1 MYTSAYNVCPLQ
13 YCIFW
18 SIFVGWVIFYIS
30 KTIILQWIFY
40 IVVEYFMKMSYGVKI
55 SKNVHFPLLL
65 YLERCVCFSNHHV
78 LPRTILKD
86 HAKWKLLAC
95 SGTKSRIFPIT
106 RDKIMM
112 AAPYFININKENCGN
127 GFDQNFSCP
136 GIFMKPLWATL
147 QLIWNGTCAVWQISI
162 RIIPM

>member
-1 MYTSAYNVCPLQ
+1 MCARYNIAYFGLFLLGGLFLHQQNNH
-13 YCIFW
+13 
-18 SIFVGWVIFYIS
+18 
-30 KTIILQWIFY
+30 LQWIFY

>member
-1 MYTSAYNVCPLQ
+1 MPVIILHILVYFY
-13 YCIFW
+13 W
-18 SIFVGWVIFYIS
+18 VGYLYIS
-30 KTIILQWIFY
+30 KTFILQSRFH
-40 IVVEYFMKMSYGVKI
+40 EEESFMKISYLKI

-106 RDKIMM
+106 GDKIMM
-112 AAPYFININKENCGN
+112 AAPYFININMENCGN
-127 GFDQNFSCP
+127 GFNQNFSWA
-136 GIFMKPLWATL
+136 GIFTKSLWATL
-147 QLIWNGTCAVWQISI
+147 QLLWFRNKSKKHQLYI
-162 RIIPM
+162 